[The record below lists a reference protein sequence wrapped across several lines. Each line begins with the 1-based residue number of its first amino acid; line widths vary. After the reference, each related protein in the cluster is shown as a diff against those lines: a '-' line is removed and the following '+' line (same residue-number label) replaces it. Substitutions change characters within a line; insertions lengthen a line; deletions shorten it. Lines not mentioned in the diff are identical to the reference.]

1 MADYRVYVIG
11 RDGHIVDAIV
21 VSCADD
27 QAAVCAA
34 EGLLRKDTLEL
45 WHMDRKVAEFKP
57 PSKWIKWNPFRRRR
71 RVDDAHRRR
80 AVLRFRRARAALPV
94 WNQARGVAGKIVR
107 YARSSAR
114 VLMKAAQKAVDSRKK
129 ARKG

>member
-1 MADYRVYVIG
+1 MADYRVYVIS
-11 RDGHIVDAIV
+11 RDGHIVEAMV

-34 EGLLRKDTLEL
+34 EGLLRKNTLEL

-57 PSKWIKWNPFRRRR
+57 PSWIKWNPFRRRR
-71 RVDDAHRRR
+71 RVEDAHLRRV
-80 AVLRFRRARAALPV
+80 VLRFRRARAALRV
-94 WNQARGVAGKIVR
+94 WNQARGVAGEIVR

-114 VLMKAAQKAVDSRKK
+114 AVTKAAQKAVGTRKK
-129 ARKG
+129 AKG